1 MLFITSKGIFV
12 IENKNYNLP
21 KRGCKN
27 GGIIEL
33 IKERPILAARYAMY
47 AAAAVAVIV
56 VAVVKKKKSQKTK
69 PQKSQNIKLQTDVDF
84 EMPKETLYFTFSNQD
99 EEVEVPDAYKIE
111 GFFSAFLNDEEQFV
125 ILNAPK
131 PINNISFIQACHV
144 NGKIEVEI
152 AVGNGDKNKLFYK
165 CCDEEEAF
173 RIFIDFY
180 DGKFAPELS
189 QYKPV
194 EFYAKA

>member
-1 MLFITSKGIFV
+1 M
-12 IENKNYNLP
+12 
-21 KRGCKN
+21 
-27 GGIIEL
+27 
-33 IKERPILAARYAMY
+33 
-47 AAAAVAVIV
+47 
-56 VAVVKKKKSQKTK
+56 
-69 PQKSQNIKLQTDVDF
+69 
-84 EMPKETLYFTFSNQD
+84 
-99 EEVEVPDAYKIE
+99 EVHDAYKIE
-111 GFFSAFLNDEEQFV
+111 GFFNAFLNDEEQFV

-131 PINNISFIQACHV
+131 PINNISFIQASHV